1 MRGLKMGWVV
11 FLSIAVALA
20 ACEKKTETPAEPA
33 KAKAEAPEVKDQPE
47 NAKPEADKP
56 ASAAKAAD
64 PAHKLLDA
72 AIAARG
78 GLAKLK
84 AISGITVK
92 TSGNYMSMPYTARSF
107 IRPGDK
113 MRMEVAMHSGEQM
126 TMMFGLQDCWTQS
139 GPVVMPCMKDEQESD
154 RKMMAFDKAL
164 MLWPLSEKGW
174 QITAGKVKQGDRE
187 LDSLA
192 VTNTELGIDGKLLFD
207 PETHLVVGAS
217 YKGNHMGQ
225 AGDIAYELSDYKDFC
240 DVKVPGTSKMTF
252 NGKPYMDEKCLE
264 VECAALP
271 DEKFAKP
278 EQVKDG
284 TIAKRQIPGGTIAC
298 FTMKGPYTGM
308 PAAMGKLG
316 KFMQE
321 QKLAPMGPPM
331 MVYLKGPPRVKKAK
345 RFVTDVCFPVAAPA
359 PKKPRKKGAFTIK
372 GIKPMQVLSAYGIGD
387 YNKKSPQL
395 MKLLIKEAKKR
406 KLKAAGP
413 MGQIAYSDPKTVPP
427 KQCVSEMMMPIK
439 GKRVRKNH
447 VKK

>member
-1 MRGLKMGWVV
+1 MRGMRIGWVV
-11 FLSIAVALA
+11 LLSIAVAAVGCNKKEQEPA
-20 ACEKKTETPAEPA
+20 APAKVENKAPEAKPAE
-33 KAKAEAPEVKDQPE
+33 
-47 NAKPEADKP
+47 AKPAP
-56 ASAAKAAD
+56 AAKQAD

-84 AISGITVK
+84 AIGGMTMK
-92 TSGNYMSMPYTARSF
+92 TSGTYMGMPYTANSYV
-107 IRPGDK
+107 RPGDK
-113 MRMEVAMHSGEQM
+113 MRLDVNMPGGEKM

-154 RKMMAFDKAL
+154 RQMVAFDKAL
-164 MLWPLSEKGW
+164 MLWPLLEKDW
-174 QITAGKVKQGDRE
+174 QLTAGKVKQGDRE

-192 VTNTELGIDGKLLFD
+192 VANTALGIDGKLLFD
-207 PETHLVVGAS
+207 PETHMVVGGS
-217 YKGNHMGQ
+217 CKGKHMGQ
-225 AGDIAYELSDYKDFC
+225 EGEFAYEYSDYKDFC
-240 DVKVPGTSKMTF
+240 EVKMPGASKTTF
-252 NGKPYMDEKCLE
+252 GGKPYMDEKCLE
-264 VECAALP
+264 VECSAVA

-284 TIAKRQIPGGTIAC
+284 TIAERQIPGGTIAC

-308 PAAMGKLG
+308 KAAMDKLT

-321 QKLAPMGPPM
+321 QKLTPMGPPM

-359 PKKPRKKGAFTIK
+359 PKKPSKKGAFTVK
-372 GIKPMQVLSAYGIGD
+372 GMKPMQVLSAYGIGD

-413 MGQIAYSDPKTVPP
+413 IGQIAYSVPGTTP
-427 KQCVSEMMMPIK
+427 PERYVSEMMLPIK
-439 GKRVRKNH
+439 GKPAKKHHRK
-447 VKK
+447 K